1 VLIVV
6 VGALVYQ
13 YLQGGLNAG
22 VTPIQPP
29 VSSSELV
36 VPSSDEPGQFDFYL
50 LVLSW
55 SPDYCANDGVD
66 DVQQCTIGRKLGFVL
81 HGLWPQYNKGYPGDC
96 ATTRLPAEVKAKFP
110 ALYPNSKLYDHEWQK
125 HGTCSGLTPEQYLT
139 LSKQLKDSITIP
151 NSYRSP
157 EQPFRATATR
167 LKQAFS
173 AVNPGVSDAALAV
186 FCSGSGRFLQEL
198 YVCFSLEGKP
208 MACSAEIKSKASRS
222 CGSPDFLVRNVR

>member
-1 VLIVV
+1 MKRIRNNSNLTPTSILVLIVV

-96 ATTRLPAEVKAKFP
+96 ATTRLPA
-110 ALYPNSKLYDHEWQK
+110 
-125 HGTCSGLTPEQYLT
+125 
-139 LSKQLKDSITIP
+139 
-151 NSYRSP
+151 
-157 EQPFRATATR
+157 
-167 LKQAFS
+167 
-173 AVNPGVSDAALAV
+173 
-186 FCSGSGRFLQEL
+186 
-198 YVCFSLEGKP
+198 
-208 MACSAEIKSKASRS
+208 
-222 CGSPDFLVRNVR
+222 